1 MQLND
6 IRYFIA
12 LSETLNFTR
21 AAETCNVSQ
30 PALTR
35 AIHKM
40 EEELGGLLF
49 SRERNNTHLTA
60 LGRLIEPH
68 LHEIVSRT
76 GHVEKLATRFIRLE
90 HAAISV
96 GVMCTIGPM
105 LFASFLG
112 RFRAD
117 HPGVELTLLEG
128 VPDQLCAMLLE
139 GAIDLAIMAD
149 PRGFAPELRAVPIY
163 DERFVVACSAGHRF
177 AREDSVPL
185 ASLDGESY
193 LLRINC
199 ECRDVL
205 NEICRSQNVR
215 LIHSYRSER
224 EDWILTMVAAGL
236 GICFLPEYSA
246 TVPGVIGC
254 PVVLPGVSREVCLV
268 TVVGRRHAP
277 PVAAFAHAVQRYSW
291 ATGQD
296 I

>member
-12 LSETLNFTR
+12 LSETLNFTK

-49 SRERNNTHLTA
+49 SRERNNTHLTD

-90 HAAISV
+90 RAAISV

-128 VPDQLCAMLLE
+128 VPDQLCGMLLE

-149 PRGFAPELRAVPIY
+149 PRGFIPELRAVPIY

-185 ASLDGESY
+185 ASLDGEFY

-199 ECRDVL
+199 EFRDVL
-205 NEICRSQNVR
+205 NETCKSQNVR

-236 GICFLPEYSA
+236 GVCFLPEFST

-254 PVVLPGVSREVCLV
+254 PVIHPSVSREVCLV
-268 TVVGRRHAP
+268 TVVGRRHSP
-277 PVAAFAHAVQRYSW
+277 PVAVFAQAVQRFSW
-291 ATGQD
+291 ANGPD
-296 I
+296 H

>member
-1 MQLND
+1 MQLNE

-12 LSETLNFTR
+12 LSQTLNFTK
-21 AAETCNVSQ
+21 AAEICNISQ

-40 EEELGGLLF
+40 EQELGGLLF

-60 LGRLIEPH
+60 LGQLIEPH
-68 LHEIVSRT
+68 LREIVSRS
-76 GHVEKLATRFIRLE
+76 GQVEKLATRFIRLE
-90 HAAISV
+90 RAALSV
-96 GVMCTIGPM
+96 GVMCTIGPA

-112 RFRAD
+112 SFRAD
-117 HPGVELTLLEG
+117 HPGVELSLLEG

-139 GAIDLAIMAD
+139 GAIDVAIMAA
-149 PRGFAPELRAVPIY
+149 PRGFAPEMRATPIY
-163 DERFVVACSAGHRF
+163 DERFVIACSAGHRF
-177 AREDSVPL
+177 ARQESVPL

-199 ECRDVL
+199 EVYDLLDAMCL
-205 NEICRSQNVR
+205 NQNIR

-236 GICFLPEYSA
+236 GICFLPEFSSA
-246 TVPGVIGC
+246 VPGVIGV
-254 PVVLPGVSREVCLV
+254 PVVLPSVSREVCLV
-268 TVVGRRHAP
+268 TVAGRRHSP
-277 PVAAFAHAVQRYSW
+277 PVDAFVQAVQRYRW
-291 ATGQD
+291 VPNPD

>member
-49 SRERNNTHLTA
+49 SRERNNTHLTD

-90 HAAISV
+90 RAAISV
-96 GVMCTIGPM
+96 GVMCTIGPV

-128 VPDQLCAMLLE
+128 VPDRLCAMLLE

-149 PRGFAPELRAVPIY
+149 PRGFAPELRAIPIY

-177 AREDSVPL
+177 ARENSVPL
-185 ASLDGESY
+185 ASLDGEFY

-199 ECRDVL
+199 EFRDVL
-205 NEICRSQNVR
+205 DEACKRQNVR

-236 GICFLPEYSA
+236 GVCFLPEFST

-254 PVVLPGVSREVCLV
+254 PVVLPSVSREVCLV
-268 TVVGRRHAP
+268 TVVGRRHSP
-277 PVAAFAHAVQRYSW
+277 PVATFAHAVQRYSW
-291 ATGQD
+291 ATGPD